1 MASALLINRPLGAR
15 LRDWV
20 RQPIVLAVAAAA
32 VLAILWI
39 TLLPTAGTDLSAQ
52 IARADFASRY
62 PDAAYDF
69 SWYGGI
75 YPAAYAVLAP
85 YVFAAGGT
93 LPVTAAAM
101 VVSAGLIAALLVRYD
116 VPRARL
122 AGLWGAVALWTG
134 VLAGRATF
142 TLGVAVGLAAVLVI
156 DLNPLPRPA
165 RLAAAAVLAFVTSL
179 MSPIAGLFLGVVAG
193 ALLLTRR
200 RPEALVLGVGAGL
213 PFVPIAVLFAA
224 HGVQPITVL
233 NGAPSLLAAAFV
245 VLLVPRRWRVLR
257 WGALIYGVAV
267 IVAWV
272 IPSPV
277 GSNIERLGL
286 LLVGPLFVGLVEQRS
301 RFAKVALVVLAAIW
315 QFAQPVRDL
324 AHGSPPPTTAA
335 DTAGL
340 VRELGALR
348 ADTARVE
355 AVPEYGHW
363 ESLALA
369 SAVPLARGWER
380 QIDTVRNPLFYK
392 CELSDCE
399 LGPRAYH
406 RWLRAN
412 AVRYVAISNAKPDY
426 AAAQEAA
433 IVRAGQPW
441 LVPVW
446 HDSRWRLYRV
456 ADAVPLTSRPGR
468 VLGTTPAQ
476 ITIAMPRAGS
486 TILRVRWSPLMQADG
501 ATLTS
506 AGQWTRLHTTR
517 AGRFVIRAPYP

>member
-1 MASALLINRPLGAR
+1 MASVLLIRPPR
-15 LRDWV
+15 VRDWV

-32 VLAILWI
+32 VLAVLWI

-156 DLNPLPRPA
+156 DLNQPPRPA
-165 RLAAAAVLAFVTSL
+165 RLVGAAVLAFVTSL
-179 MSPIAGLFLGVVAG
+179 MSPIAGLFLGVVAA
-193 ALLLTRR
+193 ALLPTRR
-200 RPEALVLGVGAGL
+200 RLEAVVLGVGAGL
-213 PFVPIAVLFAA
+213 PFVPMAVLFAA

-233 NGAPSLLAAAFV
+233 NGAPSLLAVAFV
-245 VLLVPRRWRVLR
+245 VALVPHRWRVLR
-257 WGALIYGVAV
+257 FGALIYGLAV

-272 IPSPV
+272 VPSPV

-301 RFAKVALVVLAAIW
+301 RLAKLALVLAAIW

-324 AHGSPPPTTAA
+324 AHGSPPPTTTA

-340 VRELGALR
+340 IKELTALH

-355 AVPEYGHW
+355 AVPQYGHW
-363 ESLALA
+363 ESLELA
-369 SAVPLARGWER
+369 STVPLARGWER

-399 LGPRAYH
+399 LGPGAYH
-406 RWLRAN
+406 RWLRRN
-412 AVRYVAISNAKPDY
+412 AVRYVAISDAKPDY

-441 LVPVW
+441 LRPVW
-446 HDSRWRLYRV
+446 HDTRWQLYRV

-468 VLGTTPAQ
+468 VVGTTPAQ

-486 TILRVRWSPLMQADG
+486 TILRVHWSPLMQADG
-501 ATLTS
+501 ATLTG